1 MMAINQNHT
10 MGSITFNKKRNSI
23 IEISTET
30 ILPSSLTSSEIIP
43 RNSLPQVFQVKKN
56 EI

>member
-1 MMAINQNHT
+1 MAINQNHT